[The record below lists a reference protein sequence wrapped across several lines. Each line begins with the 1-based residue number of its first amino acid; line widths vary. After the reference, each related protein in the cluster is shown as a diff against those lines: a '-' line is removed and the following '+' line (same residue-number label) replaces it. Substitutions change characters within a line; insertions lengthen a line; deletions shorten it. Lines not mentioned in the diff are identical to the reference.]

1 MMMNSLDTHALL
13 TQGRQIT
20 LPAFME
26 VRLTAS
32 PENVETLE
40 LLQTF
45 RLLPGRRMVALVRWK
60 ERLVVMKLFFSRR
73 RWTTHLARE
82 TASIRQLVNAGLP
95 TPALLGSGRCVDG
108 RSGFM
113 LLEYLDN
120 GESVQLRWERSTGEL
135 RESLLRDVVTL
146 IAAVTMPDCCRRIC
160 IWTTSCSRPALSN
173 CWMRT
178 PWKGMQTIQ
187 KA

>member
-20 LPAFME
+20 LPAAME

-32 PENVETLE
+32 PEKVETLE

-45 RLLPGRRMVALVRWK
+45 RFLPGRRLVALVRWK

-73 RWTTHLARE
+73 RWTKHLARE
-82 TASIRQLVNAGLP
+82 TASIGQLVNSGLP

-108 RSGFM
+108 KSGFL
-113 LLEYLDN
+113 LLEY
-120 GESVQLRWERSTGEL
+120 
-135 RESLLRDVVTL
+135 
-146 IAAVTMPDCCRRIC
+146 P
-160 IWTTSCSRPALSN
+160 
-173 CWMRT
+173 
-178 PWKGMQTIQ
+178 
-187 KA
+187 